1 MYNSIKRFSEILSIS
16 NGLYVFDIDETF
28 MVFRRITEAWW
39 KKEFN
44 YLLKI
49 HNIEKAEIEM
59 DKKFYKIIQKNML

>member
-44 YLLKI
+44 YLLSI
-49 HNIEKAEIEM
+49 HNI
-59 DKKFYKIIQKNML
+59 KFIQVPHENYFKYLDLHHT